1 MPRCFSFTWWSKIF
15 RRIRDFILEKLKRD
29 RPEHSVPVAQSV
41 KDSKIVPAQR
51 SESEIVPSAEWVEMK
66 APNDDSSAV
75 LVRHSQEQSELIR
88 KHFEEFQLTNATLW
102 HGGNL
107 GPAIADQLAS
117 ASNIVASGLQAGQV
131 FEVIGTPQLVE
142 GLKMGTHVLMQT
154 AEGSLGTVVS
164 SAGGRIAGQ
173 LRFAPASMAPVL
185 APVLAWQ
192 VLHGIAGTSQLR
204 KINLRLDSMQR
215 KLETIVA
222 RSEAGVLGEILNAIH
237 TLDDILAE
245 RENTGTFTR
254 DMETRLV
261 WVEKTIGSF
270 FERNRSL
277 VELFQSKASEVH
289 SLGGKTGAVRATNL
303 LQEEGRQA
311 MHDMEILV
319 ALVAADLRIKEA
331 RVYHAMEHNPADI
344 QRRLDNTKVKA
355 GEYREL
361 LENLPSVE
369 GLESHAQECVEEMS
383 WWERQVSARGVKKE
397 TTKLDS
403 LEIRDVKVPF
413 QAGERSTEG
422 RYVFWN
428 DETGNTK
435 IYMLPNGGS
444 HNQIPIDIKKILL
457 TSCVALLSYSA
468 KQAINSQQS
477 GKQGF

>member
-1 MPRCFSFTWWSKIF
+1 MFGFFSFSWWSKIF
-15 RRIRDFILEKLKRD
+15 RQIRDFILEKLRRD
-29 RPEHSVPVAQSV
+29 KPEHSVPETQPV
-41 KDSKIVPAQR
+41 KGSSKTPAQR
-51 SESEIVPSAEWVEMK
+51 SEAEIAPSAEWVEMA
-66 APNDDSSAV
+66 APYGDGSAV
-75 LVRHSQEQSELIR
+75 LVRYSQEQSELIR
-88 KHFEEFQLTNATLW
+88 KHFEELQLTNATPW

-107 GPAIADQLAS
+107 GTAIADQLAS
-117 ASNIVASGLQAGQV
+117 ASSLVTSGFQAGRV

-142 GLKMGTHVLMQT
+142 GLKTGTHVLMQT
-154 AEGSLGTVVS
+154 AEGTLGTVVS
-164 SAGGRIAGQ
+164 SSSGKIAGQ
-173 LRFAPASMAPVL
+173 LRFAPASMAPFL

-192 VLHGIAGTSQLR
+192 VLHAIASTSQLR

-222 RSEAGVLGEILNAIH
+222 RDEAGVLGEILNAIH

-261 WVEKTIGSF
+261 WVEMTIGSF

-277 VELFQSKASEVH
+277 VKLFHSKASEFH
-289 SLGGKTGAVRATNL
+289 NLGGKIGAVQATNL

-331 RVYHAMEHNPADI
+331 RVYHAMEHNPTDI
-344 QRRLDNTKVKA
+344 QRRLNNTKEKA

-383 WWERQVSARGVKKE
+383 WWKRQVSARGVRKE

-403 LEIRDVKVPF
+403 LDLRDVKIPD
-413 QAGERSTEG
+413 QAGESSTEG

-428 DETGNTK
+428 DEAGDTK
-435 IYMLPNGGS
+435 IYMLPNG
-444 HNQIPIDIKKILL
+444 DDDE
-457 TSCVALLSYSA
+457 
-468 KQAINSQQS
+468 
-477 GKQGF
+477 